1 MQQTTELFKSAL
13 ENEIKATVFYE
24 KAAEATHD
32 DSARMLFLEL
42 SSFEDGH
49 VNRII
54 EVAHAHNLGD
64 PDELKRFISQ
74 MEDDVEST
82 LSVEESDLLDTG
94 DLDAIFKFA
103 VDIENKA
110 RQTYEDLAAQCD
122 NKDFREFCEDMV
134 AEETKHANQL
144 EHERQSLQLDIEDRP
159 PL

>member
-1 MQQTTELFKSAL
+1 MQQTIELFKSAL
-13 ENEIKATVFYE
+13 ENEIKASVFYE

-49 VNRII
+49 INRII
-54 EVAHAHNLGD
+54 EMAHAHNLGNQ
-64 PDELKRFISQ
+64 DELKQFIAQ
-74 MEDDVEST
+74 MEDDAEST
-82 LSVEESDLLDTG
+82 LTVDETDILDTG
-94 DLDAIFKFA
+94 DLDAIFRFA

-110 RQTYEDLAAQCD
+110 RQAYEDLAAHSND
-122 NKDFREFCEDMV
+122 KDFQEFCEEMV
-134 AEETKHANQL
+134 AEEVKHASQL